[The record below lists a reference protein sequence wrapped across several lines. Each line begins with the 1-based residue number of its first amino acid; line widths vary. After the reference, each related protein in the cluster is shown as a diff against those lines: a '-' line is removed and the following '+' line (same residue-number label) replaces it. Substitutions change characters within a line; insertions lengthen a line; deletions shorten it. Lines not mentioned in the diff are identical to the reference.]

1 MQVQVFFTKCLA
13 VKPWKVTAV
22 ETNADMVEQFKF
34 EVVDKA
40 ELLSAPAEN
49 TGLPDNSVGLVTA
62 A

>member
-1 MQVQVFFTKCLA
+1 MCRYRYFYKVPCL
-13 VKPWKVTAV
+13 KPWKVTAV
-22 ETNADMVEQFKF
+22 EPNADMAEQFKF
-34 EVVDKA
+34 EVGDKA